1 MKHQITLPRR
11 DVLKAGALGLIGTF
25 IAAAT
30 LDKAGAQQPSVE
42 NVMSNL
48 KSLKFGNYNPNYA
61 AHWPFR
67 LAQALGYFKDVGID
81 EFEIILSEEYIPGL
95 IGGSL
100 DLTHGDTS
108 NFVGAGVASG
118 VPLKI
123 ISIYRDSEWWMLGVS
138 KNINTIEDLKGKN
151 VSGGQ
156 LGARNTWILKQ
167 IAKKLGLNP
176 DTDLVFVPTSGGSDG
191 RLGALIAGTIDA
203 TILFPRHRKGLEENG
218 GKFLSVELTP
228 SPQEAICATGD
239 WLAKNEDAAYAFCRA
254 DIRARQWL
262 MKPENKDKAYQ
273 TMIDLGYPIPP
284 EFVALYKDEID
295 QISPDGGYE
304 NAEVM
309 QAFMDQVA
317 LTGEVPAGVDWRKYF
332 DLKYIWAAQKAL
344 GLPQRP
350 PSL

>member
-1 MKHQITLPRR
+1 MTYRLTLPRR
-11 DVLKAGALGLIGTF
+11 DLLKAGALGLFGTLL
-25 IAAAT
+25 AAST
-30 LDKAGAQQPSVE
+30 LDRAGAQQPSAE

-48 KSLKFGNYNPNYA
+48 KSIKFGNYNPNYA
-61 AHWPFR
+61 AQWPFR
-67 LAQALGYFKDVGID
+67 LAQALGYFKEVGIED
-81 EFEIILSEEYIPGL
+81 FEIVLTEEYIPGL

-108 NFVGAGVASG
+108 NFIGAGIASG

-123 ISIYRDSEWWMLGVS
+123 IEIYRDSEWWMMGVGRG
-138 KNINTIEDLKGKN
+138 IETIEDLKGKK

-167 IAKKLGLNP
+167 IIAKLGLDP
-176 DTDLVFVPTSGGSDG
+176 EKDVEFVPTSGGSDG
-191 RLGALIAGTIDA
+191 RLGAIIAGNIQA

-228 SPQEAICATGD
+228 SPQEAICTTAD
-239 WLAKNEDAAYAFCRA
+239 WLSKNEDAAYAFVRE

-262 MKPENKDKAYQ
+262 MKPENKEKAYQ
-273 TMIDLGYPIPP
+273 IMIDLGYSIPP
-284 EFVALYKDEID
+284 EFIALYQEEID
-295 QISPDGGYE
+295 QISPDGGFDS
-304 NAEVM
+304 AAVM
-309 QAFMDQVA
+309 QAFIDQVA
-317 LTGEVPAGVDWRKYF
+317 LTGEVPEGVDWRPFF
-332 DLKYIWAAQKAL
+332 DMTYVWAAQKAL